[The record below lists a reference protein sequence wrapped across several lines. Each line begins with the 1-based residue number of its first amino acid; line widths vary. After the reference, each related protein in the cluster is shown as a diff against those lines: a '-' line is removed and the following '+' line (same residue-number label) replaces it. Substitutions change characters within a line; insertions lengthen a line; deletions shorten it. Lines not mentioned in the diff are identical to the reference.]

1 MATEMLTKY
10 DKSKEQI
17 PIQIVQK
24 KAETDGFL

>member
-10 DKSKEQI
+10 HNRMAQI
-17 PIQIVQK
+17 AIQIVEM